1 VLDKLELEQL
11 LWNDEQ
17 WLEVLDDE
25 HEVDEEEHEEDEHD
39 DCILDE

>member
-1 VLDKLELEQL
+1 
-11 LWNDEQ
+11 
-17 WLEVLDDE
+17 VLDDE